1 MKAKKR
7 VAVHVSHFS
16 WFEVFLSFLVMSLVA
31 AVPGLLY
38 GQHNW
43 RVVFSVYSLWYALYW
58 VIVALVFVGFTAWQ
72 RYRSMDRPL
81 RELSDAAER
90 VASGDF
96 SVYLQPLHSPANYDY
111 LDAMFANF
119 NTMVAELGSIET
131 LSDDFVANVSHEFK
145 RPLANIEGYAQA
157 LQLPNLSE
165 KDRLQY
171 TTTIIQATQQLSSL
185 VTNVLR
191 LSKLQNQTIKPQLEL
206 FDLNTQLTRVVLD
219 HDAMLEAKSLEMAI
233 ELPEKLELTS
243 DAALLR
249 VVWQNLLRNAIKFT
263 PVHGQISLKAV
274 QTKTAVVVSFQDTGE
289 GMSAETQRHLFD
301 KFYQGDSSHASEGNG
316 LGMAMVAQILHLVNG
331 EIQVTSAIDQG
342 STFTVTLPLTQEK

>member
-7 VAVHVSHFS
+7 VTVHVSHFS
-16 WFEVFLSFLVMSLVA
+16 WLEVFLSFLIMSLVA

-43 RVVFSVYSLWYALYW
+43 HVVFSVYSLWYALYW
-58 VIVALVFVGFTAWQ
+58 VIIALVFVGFTAWQ

-96 SVYLQPLHSPANYDY
+96 SVYLQPLHRPANYDY

-131 LSDDFVANVSHEFK
+131 LSDDFIANVSHEFK

-165 KDRLQY
+165 ADRLQY
-171 TTTIIQATQQLSSL
+171 TATIIQSTQQLSGL

-191 LSKLQNQTIKPQLEL
+191 LNKLQNQTIKPQLET
-206 FDLNTQLTRVVLD
+206 FDLNDQLTRVVLD
-219 HDAMLEAKSLEMAI
+219 HDAMLENKSLEMAI
-233 ELPEKLELTS
+233 DLPEKLELTS

-263 PVHGQISLKAV
+263 PANGQISLSAV
-274 QTKTAVVVSFQDTGE
+274 QTETAITVSLQDTGE

-316 LGMAMVAQILHLVNG
+316 LGMAMVAQILRLVNG
-331 EIQVTSAIDQG
+331 EIQVNSELDQG
-342 STFTVTLPLTQEK
+342 STFTVKLPLTPKK